1 MAQKIVKLLRLT
13 GHSHVE
19 RQASVRSSSWCRPCH
34 ARLDQLQNCD
44 LTTLAQM
51 YEVVVATS
59 EAERS
64 LTKVSEAVQNCGVD
78 IVLSSMHFAA
88 QSLTSGH
95 TVLSLA
101 PSCDICSMHPRE
113 ASTSEVCHL
122 HFIACDLLG
131 VLPSADAE
139 RALQDLMCTACDRLG
154 VQPSHV
160 AVSKF
165 EGECEGI
172 NSFLG
177 ANCPPPAPYLSW
189 QRPQP
194 VTCGV
199 SKCPLSHFE
208 CHCDGAHHVTR
219 HGVCV
224 CVCVH

>member
-1 MAQKIVKLLRLT
+1 LFFECATQVVSADSVRDGEYIFITCTLRSPGLSDEGWLQMAQKIVKLLRLT

-122 HFIACDLLG
+122 HFID
-131 VLPSADAE
+131 
-139 RALQDLMCTACDRLG
+139 
-154 VQPSHV
+154 
-160 AVSKF
+160 
-165 EGECEGI
+165 
-172 NSFLG
+172 
-177 ANCPPPAPYLSW
+177 
-189 QRPQP
+189 
-194 VTCGV
+194 
-199 SKCPLSHFE
+199 
-208 CHCDGAHHVTR
+208 
-219 HGVCV
+219 
-224 CVCVH
+224 VHSMR